1 MEHQAGFILAS
12 SEMLTQVRKLKNFIK
27 GAKKRD
33 CTVEVT
39 ITEGLIELVIPG
51 AYHKIIASTSGNVK
65 FSIGLMYLI
74 DVLQSA
80 PSLLTCRIT
89 PNTLIIG
96 KLSIPVFTTFL
107 KKAKGPRSV
116 NLPVN
121 YTFKDVARLYLSM
134 KNNSEEFQFNNL
146 SKDLE
151 EALARVET
159 DIKKISALTV
169 TYGISKEEV
178 EKMLFKRLIDDGL

>member
-1 MEHQAGFILAS
+1 MENKAGFILAS
-12 SEMLTQVRKLKNFIK
+12 SVMLDKVRTLKNFVK
-27 GAKKRD
+27 GVKKRD

-51 AYHKIIASTSGNVK
+51 AYHKIVASTSGNVK
-65 FSIGLMYLI
+65 FSIGLKYFI
-74 DVLQSA
+74 DVLQSS
-80 PSLLTCRIT
+80 PSVLTCIIT
-89 PNTLIIG
+89 PNTLSIG
-96 KLSIPVFTTFL
+96 KLSIPVFTKFL
-107 KKAKGPRSV
+107 KKAKVSRSV

-134 KNNSEEFQFNNL
+134 KSTTEEFQFNNL

-159 DIKKISALTV
+159 DIKEIAALTV